1 MIMNF
6 ESKVYDNTLDATI
19 DKVHFKV
26 ERTKLQTGCIVNTM
40 AHNKIVQDVWT
51 VMETQMLRF
60 IRDYQ
65 HSYDF
70 TK

>member
-1 MIMNF
+1 MNF

-19 DKVHFKV
+19 NKVHFKV
-26 ERTKLQTGCIVNTM
+26 DKTRLQVGSTVYTMVN
-40 AHNKIVQDVWT
+40 NKIGDVWT

-70 TK
+70 AE